1 MELCERCKVAFQNG
15 RCPMCKIHQSNQK
28 KYKDRRRPY
37 IRSKRLQFYKKDEP
51 QHKLDVMHPSNYIDS
66 CKDLTVR
73 CGRCGELPKTIGEG
87 IHFSFY
93 VFALCNDCYA
103 LEPHDYGTE
112 NNFSYLFM
120 DNEVKR
126 RTGKIESITLAERF
140 KREEEELD
148 EDEK

>member
-1 MELCERCKVAFQNG
+1 
-15 RCPMCKIHQSNQK
+15 
-28 KYKDRRRPY
+28 
-37 IRSKRLQFYKKDEP
+37 
-51 QHKLDVMHPSNYIDS
+51 MHPSNYIDS

-73 CGRCGELPKTIGEG
+73 CGRCGELPNTVGEG

-126 RTGKIESITLAERF
+126 RTGKVESITLAERF
-140 KREEEELD
+140 RREEEELD
-148 EDEK
+148 ENEK

>member
-15 RCPMCKIHQSNQK
+15 KCPMCKIHQSNQK

-73 CGRCGELPKTIGEG
+73 CGRCGEL
-87 IHFSFY
+87 
-93 VFALCNDCYA
+93 L
-103 LEPHDYGTE
+103 
-112 NNFSYLFM
+112 

-126 RTGKIESITLAERF
+126 RTGKVESITLAERF
-140 KREEEELD
+140 RREEEELD
-148 EDEK
+148 ENEK